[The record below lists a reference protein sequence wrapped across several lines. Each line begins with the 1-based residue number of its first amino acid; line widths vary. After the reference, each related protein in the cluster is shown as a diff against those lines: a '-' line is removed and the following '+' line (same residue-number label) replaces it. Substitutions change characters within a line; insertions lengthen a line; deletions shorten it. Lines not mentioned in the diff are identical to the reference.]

1 MIGYRLTWPMWG
13 DTRRVGGIT
22 CRQALTNG
30 SQQRSPQGPLPSEQS
45 EPSALTVPAI
55 SQERLHCAPHTPAH
69 SGHTARVTKEIP
81 HLHGN
86 LPQKTLASPKF
97 TPSESILTALV
108 LAICFLVCTLA
119 AGCAHPKKTTLPMP
133 PASKARIE
141 ALIDLALQLRE
152 QKIEVV
158 PYEVFKQSVLVS
170 IDIWESYAIC
180 VVDREELVQL
190 ASIDLAEM
198 QGKLNAQ
205 TARADK
211 NARHFWYAVGSGI
224 VLSILSLLVGALAL

>member
-1 MIGYRLTWPMWG
+1 M
-13 DTRRVGGIT
+13 TRGSYIQVGLRGMLILAAVA
-22 CRQALTNG
+22 ALG
-30 SQQRSPQGPLPSEQS
+30 
-45 EPSALTVPAI
+45 
-55 SQERLHCAPHTPAH
+55 
-69 SGHTARVTKEIP
+69 
-81 HLHGN
+81 
-86 LPQKTLASPKF
+86 
-97 TPSESILTALV
+97 
-108 LAICFLVCTLA
+108 A
-119 AGCAHPKKTTLPMP
+119 AGCARKEIRPSTMP

-152 QKIEVV
+152 NKIEVV

-190 ASIDLAEM
+190 ASINLAEM

-211 NARHFWYAVGSGI
+211 NARHFWWAVGGGI
-224 VLSILSLLVGALAL
+224 VSSILSLLVGALAL